1 MSRDMSFSIFMGL
14 LLVNGSGIGI
24 ALRHLRRER
33 QTSSSAR
40 PSLLRVLKPPGSIR
54 SRRAPGRGAFA
65 AGRKPGAY
73 RLCACR
79 ATRISGA
86 RARPRVTKSRDTL
99 RRKRMGS
106 TAADDRSEEHTS
118 ELQSLAYLVCRLLLE
133 KKKKR
138 DEHHRRLE
146 VVRPTLV
153 PQTMPVT
160 PPTAICVL
168 L

>member
-106 TAADDRSEEHTS
+106 TAADDSSEEKAIQWRPAS
-118 ELQSLAYLVCRLLLE
+118 RNDDMEGCPSFEDRVALVDLRIQTARCA
-133 KKKKR
+133 
-138 DEHHRRLE
+138 RRGGIE
-146 VVRPTLV
+146 EEA
-153 PQTMPVT
+153 Q
-160 PPTAICVL
+160 
-168 L
+168 